1 MEEKKIPP
9 QEEQDAPAPYT
20 PASPVKRTM
29 AWIGVVYMVILVA
42 MMTYYYFTGSMLVN
56 MAPLLAVPG
65 LIGLGILAL
74 VSWRTTG
81 RPGKWPAIALA
92 AVCFLAALATLPLG
106 IVGMRDIIAAGLADL
121 GLLDRVP
128 GQAPSQLAEY
138 GHLLLEKN
146 QVMNLTAIT
155 DPVKVAQ
162 LHMLDCAALLTCADF
177 ENRALLD
184 VGTGAGFPGLP
195 LKILVP
201 SLQVTLLDSLNKRV
215 DWLAQ
220 VSAQLSLTGIR
231 VIHARAEEQAL
242 EKGFRDSFELVT
254 ARAVAE
260 LRLLC
265 ELCLPYVKV
274 GGAFLAMKSVDCGR
288 ELEEAAHCIKLLG
301 ARLEECRDYTIP
313 GTDVIHRLVVL
324 RKVAPTLKGY
334 PRRWAKIQKA
344 PL

>member
-92 AVCFLAALATLPLG
+92 AVCFLAALATLPLERA
-106 IVGMRDIIAAGLADL
+106 MRDIIAAGLAEL

-128 GQAPSQLAEY
+128 EQAPSQLAEY

-177 ENRALLD
+177 QNRALLD

-231 VIHARAEEQAL
+231 VIHARAEDQAL
-242 EKGFRDSFELVT
+242 EKGFRDSFDLVT

>member
-1 MEEKKIPP
+1 MK
-9 QEEQDAPAPYT
+9 
-20 PASPVKRTM
+20 
-29 AWIGVVYMVILVA
+29 
-42 MMTYYYFTGSMLVN
+42 
-56 MAPLLAVPG
+56 
-65 LIGLGILAL
+65 
-74 VSWRTTG
+74 
-81 RPGKWPAIALA
+81 
-92 AVCFLAALATLPLG
+92 
-106 IVGMRDIIAAGLADL
+106 DIISSGLAEL
-121 GLLDRVP
+121 GLAGRVP
-128 GQAPSQLAEY
+128 ETAPEQLAEY
-138 GHLLLEKN
+138 GRLMLEKN
-146 QVMNLTAIT
+146 QVMNLTAIREE
-155 DPVKVAQ
+155 DGVAR
-162 LHMLDCAALLTCADF
+162 LHMLDSAALLNWGDF
-177 ENRALLD
+177 EGKTLLD
-184 VGTGAGFPGLP
+184 VGTGAGLPGLP